1 MRITFNSQ
9 YRDSAAGIETAS
21 QQLIEMQRQV
31 ATSKRI
37 SKPSDDPSG
46 SASSVNER
54 AQLATVEQYSRTADS
69 VTSRLNVVD
78 SVMSD
83 IVSKLTEIQSN
94 GHNALGSTKSDAQ
107 REAIAVTLEGIRAS
121 LLSDMNT
128 TFHGSYVFAGAK
140 STTKPY
146 TETGGVVSAYAG
158 STTEVDVDIAEER
171 QITVAFNGETIAK
184 GSAATDM
191 FGELNNL
198 ITAIRAGNSDN
209 MQTALTNLGDAF
221 SRATS
226 AQTRVGVAM
235 NQIQAEQLRQ
245 GDTKLAGT
253 ARLSKI
259 EDANMAEAISG
270 MTRADAAYRAA
281 LGAAGTSAKVSL
293 LDYLG

>member
-9 YRDSAAGIETAS
+9 YRDSQAGIETAS
-21 QQLIEMQRQV
+21 DQLIEFQRQV
-31 ATSKRI
+31 ATGRRI

-46 SASSVNER
+46 AALAVTER
-54 AQLATVEQYSRTADS
+54 AQLGKVEQYSQTADS
-69 VTSRLNVVD
+69 VTSRLGVVD

-83 IVSKLTEIQSN
+83 IITKLTAVQTN
-94 GHNALGSTKSDAQ
+94 GHSAMGSNRSQAQ
-107 REAIAVTLEGIRAS
+107 LDAIAASLEGIRAS
-121 LLSDMNT
+121 LVDDVNT
-128 TFHGSYVFAGAK
+128 TFHGTYVFSGAK

-146 TETGGVVSAYAG
+146 TETAGVVSAYAG
-158 STTEVDVDIAEER
+158 STTEVEVDIAEER
-171 QITVAFNGETIAK
+171 SIVTGFNAESFVK

-198 ITAIRAGNSDN
+198 ITAVRAGNSSA

-221 SRATS
+221 TRVTT
-226 AQTRVGVAM
+226 AQTRVGVAL
-235 NQIQAEQLRQ
+235 NSIEAEQARIQ
-245 GDTKLAGT
+245 DTKLAGN

-281 LGAAGTSAKVSL
+281 LGAASTAAKTSL

>member
-9 YRDSAAGIETAS
+9 YRDAAAGIETAS
-21 QQLIEMQRQV
+21 DQLLEMQRQV
-31 ATSKRI
+31 ATNRRI

-46 SASSVNER
+46 AATAVNER
-54 AQLATVEQYSRTADS
+54 AQLGAVEQYSRIADS

-78 SVMSD
+78 SVLTD
-83 IVSKLTEIQSN
+83 VVAKLTAVQSA

-107 REAIAVTLEGIRAS
+107 REAIAATLEGIRAS
-121 LLSDMNT
+121 LVDDMNA
-128 TFHGSYVFAGAK
+128 TFHGTYVFAGAK

-146 TETGGVVSAYAG
+146 TESGGVVAAYAG
-158 STTEVDVDIAEER
+158 STTEVDVDIAQER
-171 QITVAFNGETIAK
+171 SVTVAFDGEAIAK
-184 GSAATDM
+184 GSATTDM

-198 ITAIRAGNSDN
+198 ITAVRAGNSDD
-209 MQTALTNLGDAF
+209 MRTALGNLDGAF

-226 AQTRVGVAM
+226 AQTRIGVAM
-235 NQIQAEQLRQ
+235 NVIEAEQARHA
-245 GDTKLAGT
+245 DTKLAGT

-281 LGAAGTSAKVSL
+281 LGAASTAAKVSL